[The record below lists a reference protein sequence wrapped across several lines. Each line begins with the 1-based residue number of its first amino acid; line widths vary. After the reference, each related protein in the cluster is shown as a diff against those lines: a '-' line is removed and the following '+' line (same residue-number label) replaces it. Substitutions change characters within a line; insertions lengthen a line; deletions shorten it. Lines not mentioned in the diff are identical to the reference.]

1 MWHVKI
7 VDGVLQQES
16 TDSPQKCIK
25 VCILIIYLFILIF
38 TGEIVT
44 SSRGNTFIWIFQI
57 NRPIG
62 SVRGTGVFIKSMSDS
77 PKNTISGESLNMRNN
92 STFAGYTLVKK
103 HLYCL
108 GTKFR
113 LELKPS

>member
-1 MWHVKI
+1 
-7 VDGVLQQES
+7 
-16 TDSPQKCIK
+16 
-25 VCILIIYLFILIF
+25 
-38 TGEIVT
+38 GEIVT

-92 STFAGYTLVKK
+92 STFAGHTLV
-103 HLYCL
+103 
-108 GTKFR
+108 
-113 LELKPS
+113 